1 MLEVFV
7 RFAPVQVIRLHV
19 NCQTEGG
26 FVLNTQTGLQ
36 FYLLLEPGEGG
47 GEKEAIGVVVQLR
60 V

>member
-7 RFAPVQVIRLHV
+7 RFTPVQVIRLHV
-19 NCQTEGG
+19 NCQAEGG
-26 FVLNTQTGLQ
+26 FVLDTQAGLQ